1 MTKLWKRLL
10 RPWARR
16 AFCLSLGIALFG
28 VVLTGCVGIG
38 PDYLLATDYR
48 QAELLFE
55 QGFIPLAMEK
65 AESIGKQDPDYK
77 RGQVLL
83 KDIHVLAM
91 TLSREHM
98 EIAEAYEKAGI
109 LRKAMREYR
118 TALLYNPSNNWGRKK
133 LALLGRIS
141 AGDKPGAPLPGLAE
155 MKKEIKKAKKKE
167 IGPETKAARHY
178 AKAKFYFISG
188 KYNRAIKHFNA
199 ALKDMPDYKDAD
211 VFLRLARLE
220 RQNFIDFHI
229 KQGVTLFQREEL
241 EKAVKEWDS
250 VLAVDPKNTE
260 AADYKK
266 RAEAIEKKV
275 KKIKDNQSEKIEP
288 VKAGKKKKP

>member
-1 MTKLWKRLL
+1 V
-10 RPWARR
+10 
-16 AFCLSLGIALFG
+16 SFG
-28 VVLTGCVGIG
+28 VVFTGCVSVE

-48 QAELLFE
+48 QAEILFE
-55 QGFIPLAMEK
+55 RGSIPLAMEK
-65 AESIGKQDPDYK
+65 AESIGKGSPDYK
-77 RGQVLL
+77 RARVLL
-83 KDIHVLAM
+83 KDINVLAL

-98 EIAEAYEKAGI
+98 EMAEAYEKAGI
-109 LRKAMREYR
+109 LKKAMREYR

-141 AGDKPGAPLPGLAE
+141 ASDKPGEPLPGLEE
-155 MKKEIKKAKKKE
+155 MKKEIHKAKKKE
-167 IGPETKAARHY
+167 MGPEKKAARHY
-178 AKAKFYFISG
+178 AKGKFYFISG
-188 KYNRAIKHFNA
+188 KYNRAIKHFSA

-220 RQNFIDFHI
+220 RQNFIDLHI
-229 KQGVTLFQREEL
+229 KQGVTLFQKEEL
-241 EKAVKEWDS
+241 DKAIKEWDR
-250 VLAVDPKNTE
+250 VLAVDSKNTE

-275 KKIKDNQSEKIEP
+275 KKIKDNQSEKTEP